1 MADAGVRRV
10 RIERSVARSEGA
22 STPVVTAWAGVD
34 AGSVGLL
41 TDHADASV
49 NALLG
54 NMVHAAAGQA
64 YLEWTRYRDA
74 GELHRQ
80 LVVPEEASDRR
91 TFDALMQCAVRIAVT
106 HSMTQGAAERLVDTA
121 VALRDRLPNGR

>member
-1 MADAGVRRV
+1 M
-10 RIERSVARSEGA
+10 RIERSKARSEGA

-41 TDHADASV
+41 TDHVAAPV

-64 YLEWTRYRDA
+64 FLEWMRYRDA
-74 GELHRQ
+74 GEH
-80 LVVPEEASDRR
+80 
-91 TFDALMQCAVRIAVT
+91 T
-106 HSMTQGAAERLVDTA
+106 
-121 VALRDRLPNGR
+121 